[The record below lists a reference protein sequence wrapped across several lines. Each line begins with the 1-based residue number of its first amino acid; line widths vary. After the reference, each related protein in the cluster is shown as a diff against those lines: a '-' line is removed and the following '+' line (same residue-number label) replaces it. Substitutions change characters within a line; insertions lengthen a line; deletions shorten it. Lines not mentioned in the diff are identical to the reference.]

1 MAPDTLLGFN
11 HSCSGEGIVYD
22 ECNRRCHCKVGRP
35 SDCYRIRKEFTE
47 MSFRERRR
55 YVRAFKA
62 VSTEDPYNRTY
73 DALTA
78 LHPMFFKVIHEKKF
92 FFPWHRWYL
101 YEFEKLLRRVDC
113 RVTVPYWDWARAV
126 SENRLWRHTRLR
138 DIWNPGT
145 HGFGGNGDSRSGCVQ
160 SGPFKEGKWSLPTW
174 LNSEC
179 LSREFDYD
187 TDLPGKRFVNNLN
200 RITWSRFSRFEA
212 AVNRMHN
219 DFHDAIGGT
228 MSEDESAVAPEFWCH
243 HAFLDKIWSNWQD
256 RGPKYKFAYYRSINR
271 TLPGGTHFG
280 REFMDLRYQ
289 PQCVRVLY
297 EETRERNKDH

>member
-47 MSFRERRR
+47 MSFRERLR

-62 VSTEDPYNRTY
+62 ISTEDPYNRTY

-78 LHPMFFKVIHEKKF
+78 LHPIFFKVIHEKKF

-101 YEFEKLLRRVDC
+101 YQFENLLRRVDC
-113 RVTVPYWDWARAV
+113 RVTVPYWNWARAV
-126 SENRLWRHTRLR
+126 SENRLWRHTGLR

-187 TDLPGKRFVNNLN
+187 TDLPGQRFVNNLN
-200 RITWSRFSRFEA
+200 RITWSRFSRMKLLLTVCTMIFMMLSAEQCLKMNLPLHLNSGVTTPSWIKSGPTGKIVA
-212 AVNRMHN
+212 LNTNLHI
-219 DFHDAIGGT
+219 IG
-228 MSEDESAVAPEFWCH
+228 V
-243 HAFLDKIWSNWQD
+243 
-256 RGPKYKFAYYRSINR
+256 
-271 TLPGGTHFG
+271 
-280 REFMDLRYQ
+280 
-289 PQCVRVLY
+289 
-297 EETRERNKDH
+297 